1 MGYKAK
7 KNQLEK
13 LLEDDTASVLRADP
27 SSVWDSY
34 HGYDRKDSQ
43 RAYLT
48 EKVSELESQ
57 LAERDLE
64 IEELKLELQERDE
77 VIASIG
83 KIVVASGR
91 SR

>member
-13 LLEDDTASVLRADP
+13 SLEDITASALRADP
-27 SSVWDSY
+27 SSVGDSY

-48 EKVSELESQ
+48 DRTYAK
-57 LAERDLE
+57 
-64 IEELKLELQERDE
+64 
-77 VIASIG
+77 SIDISI
-83 KIVVASGR
+83 KKRVE
-91 SR
+91 

>member
-13 LLEDDTASVLRADP
+13 LSEDVTASANP
-27 SSVWDSY
+27 SSVWDFY
-34 HGYDRKDSQ
+34 HGANRKDSQ

-48 EKVSELESQ
+48 ERVSELESQ

-64 IEELKLELQERDE
+64 IEELKLELQERDKAIE
-77 VIASIG
+77 SIG

>member
-34 HGYDRKDSQ
+34 HGAKWHEMI
-43 RAYLT
+43 RAC
-48 EKVSELESQ
+48 
-57 LAERDLE
+57 
-64 IEELKLELQERDE
+64 
-77 VIASIG
+77 
-83 KIVVASGR
+83 
-91 SR
+91 